1 MSSIK
6 YKTIIYPIAQNDFL
20 DIKDYFENNLKTS
33 PNNLFEKFYKS
44 LDLLESNP
52 LIHPLLT
59 DTYLRELGYRMYPI
73 DNFLVFYVI
82 EKHEIQIHR
91 FLYGKR
97 NYLQILDIAAPR

>member
-1 MSSIK
+1 MKSHI
-6 YKTIIYPIAQNDFL
+6 YRIRIYPSAENDFL
-20 DIKDYFENNLKTS
+20 EIRDYFTNKLKTS
-33 PNNLFEKFYKS
+33 PNKLFKKFFDS

-59 DTYLRELGYRMYPI
+59 DTYLHQLGYRMYPI

-82 EKHEIQIHR
+82 ENDEIQIHR

-97 NYLQILDIAAPR
+97 DYLLIL